1 MLRRA
6 GLAAPAAVL
15 LAACAP
21 AIANG
26 QAPAQPFEV
35 RGAFDP
41 AASGRGL
48 AVTRVENPGGGG
60 VVVRAPGRASA
71 AFPGAW
77 SPALDRD
84 LLAFLDPAGIRV
96 VRWTTG
102 EEVARLA
109 GPLAKPAL
117 DWPWIAYVRGGA
129 AGGGRLEVHNLVSGA
144 RRTVARAGRAADL
157 GRPALRAGLVAWHVA
172 AGRRSQLRVGPVRG
186 RGRSRIVASS
196 VTGLQVNPSLAH
208 GRVLWVEHTGS
219 VSALRLRRVRGG
231 PVRTLATLR
240 GPTKILWTTALGS
253 RRAYATRW
261 NTTTR
266 RAKLISR
273 AWRR

>member
-6 GLAAPAAVL
+6 GLAAPAAVV

-21 AIANG
+21 AVANG
-26 QAPAQPFEV
+26 QAPVQPFEV
-35 RGAFDP
+35 RGSFDP
-41 AASGRGL
+41 AASGREL
-48 AVTRVENPGGGG
+48 AVTRVEAAGGGG
-60 VVVRAPGRASA
+60 VVVRAPGRAPA

-186 RGRSRIVASS
+186 GGRSRIVASS